1 MHGSLVTS
9 SLIREVTKNEFAN
22 EGYKFDQ
29 EYEKKKK
36 LSFLK
41 PKLLNPF
48 SPTSCL
54 GHTVLIERDA
64 PKPILRNGEAS

>member
-1 MHGSLVTS
+1 MHVFLVNS
-9 SLIREVTKNEFAN
+9 SLIKEVTENEFAN

-36 LSFLK
+36 KSQSFLK
-41 PKLLNPF
+41 PKLWNPF

-54 GHTVLIERDA
+54 GHTVLIKRDA
-64 PKPILRNGEAS
+64 P